1 MSTPIKPP
9 GSPAPEGATG
19 PGDGPGSARVEG
31 REGELRALVED
42 AKEADVDGP
51 TVASAR
57 PAEQAGPASSV
68 QADLRAGRIDVDEAI
83 DRLVERSLANA
94 SGLSS
99 AHRAALEAQL
109 RAALA
114 EDPTLI
120 ALRKDLERGSQT
132 Q

>member
-9 GSPAPEGATG
+9 GSPPPDGGAA
-19 PGDGPGSARVEG
+19 PGDGPGAARVE
-31 REGELRALVED
+31 RRPGELRELVES
-42 AKEADVDGP
+42 AKEADVEGP
-51 TVASAR
+51 TAASTPAR
-57 PAEQAGPASSV
+57 AEGTASIE
-68 QADLRAGRIDVDEAI
+68 ADLRAGRIDVDEAI

-99 AHRAALEAQL
+99 ADRARLEAHL

-120 ALRKDLERGSQT
+120 ALRKDLVRGSQT
-132 Q
+132 S